1 MNNSDKLYKCYRCFY
16 TSPKKCNLQTH
27 LNRVISCKR
36 SPESHYTD
44 EEIKLLNKEQ
54 LDKKK
59 NNAPL
64 NNNSNND
71 TNLEHSNVHSH
82 NNTTNTINSNNI
94 TNNINIKID
103 NLIPFDEDW
112 DLSKID
118 KYEKSL
124 LLFSQVMYTKLL
136 EKILDN
142 EINSNVIIDKYTDSG
157 LVYTNTSEEGKKY
170 ITMDFEN
177 IIKKSMQKLNKQLND
192 IFSDYEDDLI
202 KNFIPEELKK
212 NILHNKRL
220 IDIKYFNFKDDT
232 GIKNMVNDFI
242 QDIYN
247 NNKENALK
255 MLKEHNEKE
264 QNENKIYLSEN
275 PIIDKSLNGF

>member
-1 MNNSDKLYKCYRCFY
+1 MNNSDIPYKCYRCFF
-16 TSPKKCNLQTH
+16 TSPKKYNMQKH

-44 EEIKLLNKEQ
+44 EEIKLFNKEQ
-54 LDKKK
+54 FNKKK
-59 NNAPL
+59 NNVPL

-71 TNLEHSNVHSH
+71 TNMEHTNIHSQ
-82 NNTTNTINSNNI
+82 NTINSNNNSNNSI
-94 TNNINIKID
+94 TNNINIKIE

-192 IFSDYEDDLI
+192 IFNDYEDDLI
-202 KNFIPEELKK
+202 ENVIANELKK
-212 NILHNKRL
+212 NVRHNKRL
-220 IDIKYFNFKDDT
+220 INIKYLNFKEDD
-232 GIKNMVNDFI
+232 GIKNLVNNFI
-242 QDIYN
+242 QDVYD
-247 NNKENALK
+247 NNKETALK
-255 MLKEHNEKE
+255 MLKDHNEKMKTNV
-264 QNENKIYLSEN
+264 NEMTF
-275 PIIDKSLNGF
+275 IDKKLNGF

>member
-1 MNNSDKLYKCYRCFY
+1 MNNSDIPYKCYRCFF
-16 TSPKKCNLQTH
+16 TSPKKYNMQKH

-44 EEIKLLNKEQ
+44 EEIKLFNKEQ
-54 LDKKK
+54 FNKKK
-59 NNAPL
+59 NNVPL

-71 TNLEHSNVHSH
+71 TNMEHTNIHSQ
-82 NNTTNTINSNNI
+82 NTINSNNNNNNSNNSI
-94 TNNINIKID
+94 TNNINIKIE

-192 IFSDYEDDLI
+192 IFNDYEDDLI
-202 KNFIPEELKK
+202 ENVIANELKK
-212 NILHNKRL
+212 NVRHNKRL
-220 IDIKYFNFKDDT
+220 INIKYLNFKEDD
-232 GIKNMVNDFI
+232 GIKNLVNNFI
-242 QDIYN
+242 QDVYD
-247 NNKENALK
+247 NNKETALK
-255 MLKEHNEKE
+255 MLKDHNEKMKNSV
-264 QNENKIYLSEN
+264 NEMTF
-275 PIIDKSLNGF
+275 IDKKLNGF

>member
-1 MNNSDKLYKCYRCFY
+1 MNNSNKLYKCYRCFY

-44 EEIKLLNKEQ
+44 EEIKLFNKKQ
-54 LDKKK
+54 FDKKK
-59 NNAPL
+59 NNLPL

-71 TNLEHSNVHSH
+71 TNMEHSN
-82 NNTTNTINSNNI
+82 NNTINSNNNNI
-94 TNNINIKID
+94 TNNINIKIE

-192 IFSDYEDDLI
+192 IFNDYEDDLI
-202 KNFIPEELKK
+202 ENVIADELKK
-212 NILHNKRL
+212 NVRHNKRL
-220 IDIKYFNFKDDT
+220 INIKYLNFKEDD
-232 GIKNMVNDFI
+232 GIKNLVNNFI
-242 QDIYN
+242 QDVYD

-255 MLKEHNEKE
+255 MLKDHNEKMKTSVKE
-264 QNENKIYLSEN
+264 MTF
-275 PIIDKSLNGF
+275 IDKKLNGF